1 MSEVFWLSA
10 PSSKAIFVLLLL
22 GIAVP
27 VGALLI
33 ALVFSKSTVNLGVL
47 GVILLAALLPTAILF
62 WTAFA
67 RRTVE
72 VTSTELVVKSAFYT
86 AKISTSSIGPN
97 LAIVNAENFPGG
109 GIAMRSNGIGLPNYQ
124 VGWFSLKNGR
134 SVFLVYTGGNALYI
148 PTNTKFD
155 LVLDVIDANTLLN
168 KLKASK
174 DSM

>member
-33 ALVFSKSTVNLGVL
+33 ALVFSKSTVNFGVL
-47 GVILLAALLPTAILF
+47 GVILLAAFLPTAILF

-134 SVFLVYTGGNALYI
+134 SVFLAYTGGNALYI